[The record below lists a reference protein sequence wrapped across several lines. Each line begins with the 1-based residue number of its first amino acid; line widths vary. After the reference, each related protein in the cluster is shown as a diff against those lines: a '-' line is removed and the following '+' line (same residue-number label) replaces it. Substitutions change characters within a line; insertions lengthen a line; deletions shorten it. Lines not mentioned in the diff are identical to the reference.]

1 MNVLIPLWPVEPYE
15 DAVTGENCDCSI
27 STSEVV
33 LPGLRIGS
41 GIPNAPRLFLTCD
54 TDRSRNSLSVFH
66 SSLITRTHFCLVL
79 VDHLLLATT
88 DRRRII

>member
-66 SSLITRTHFCLVL
+66 SSLLWHQPADKIKKAKPVA
-79 VDHLLLATT
+79 VSSP
-88 DRRRII
+88 